1 MRIERS
7 EPNEKKTIRSR
18 NETFSMLKSMCF
30 FIRNPDLISQDWTLS
45 LSVLP
50 ACIIG
55 AGAACQMLQGSARTS
70 FPVQSSHT
78 DTKAKEAH
86 SPPCAQHLL
95 HVAVSPPR
103 SCLSS
108 PVAIG
113 RERRADFRKTP
124 KNYSEIVGFVLV
136 SKHLRVHVQLVF
148 ERAWMSRGY
157 LLHIHASHPHL
168 PCATRHC
175 KQRLLSAGTRW
186 QPNEHI
192 GIMLSVMNR

>member
-1 MRIERS
+1 
-7 EPNEKKTIRSR
+7 
-18 NETFSMLKSMCF
+18 
-30 FIRNPDLISQDWTLS
+30 
-45 LSVLP
+45 
-50 ACIIG
+50 
-55 AGAACQMLQGSARTS
+55 MLQGSARTS

-103 SCLSS
+103 SCLSGQ
-108 PVAIG
+108 VAIVNALG

-124 KNYSEIVGFVLV
+124 KNHSEIFGFVLV
-136 SKHLRVHVQLVF
+136 CKHLLVHVQLVF

-157 LLHIHASHPHL
+157 LLHIHASHP

-175 KQRLLSAGTRW
+175 KQRLLSAGARW

-192 GIMLSVMNR
+192 GIMLIVMNR